1 MYLLQ
6 GGYGDSREKEACKKE
21 KTEKPVN
28 LQVTLYTCLLH
39 VQQVSI
45 FKFSTAFKFQE
56 NL

>member
-6 GGYGDSREKEACKKE
+6 GGHGESREKEACKE

-28 LQVTLYTCLLH
+28 LQVTLYTCVLH
-39 VQQVSI
+39 VQRVSI
-45 FKFSTAFKFQE
+45 FKFSIAFKFQE